1 MKEFENAT
9 DRVIGGLEKSNN
21 LLSFEERKT
30 VAYHEAGHA
39 IAGWFLE
46 HADPLLKVTI
56 VPRGKGALGFAQYL
70 PKEVALLKKEA
81 ILDKMCM
88 ALGGR
93 LRAWCVPQCSCLT
106 TLLLQG
112 VCPKKSTL
120 GASQLVLPTTW
131 TR

>member
-1 MKEFENAT
+1 MQIGMKEFESAT

-21 LLSFEERKT
+21 LLSMKERKT

-70 PKEVALLKKEA
+70 PKEVALMSKEA
-81 ILDKMCM
+81 IMDRMCM
-88 ALGGR
+88 ALGGTC
-93 LRAWCVPQCSCLT
+93 LRCKLPAPCSMHACEWR
-106 TLLLQG
+106 
-112 VCPKKSTL
+112 C
-120 GASQLVLPTTW
+120 AS
-131 TR
+131 RNG

>member
-93 LRAWCVPQCSCLT
+93 LRVWCVPQCQCLT